1 MKRILI
7 VDDEKDVDILTR
19 QRFRKEIKKGVYEFD
34 FSQDALC
41 ALKKLE
47 KGSHI
52 DLLVTDVNMPEMT
65 GFELLMK
72 VKQAYPEIKTAIVSA
87 YSDDESRQ
95 AARRSGADAF
105 LTKPLDFKVFQETL
119 NQLLDQETR
128 VDVS

>member
-19 QRFRKEIKKGVYEFD
+19 QRFRKEIRKGVYEFD
-34 FSQDALC
+34 FAQDALC

-47 KGSHI
+47 EGSNI

-72 VKQAYPEIKTAIVSA
+72 VKQSYPDIKTAIVSA

-119 NQLLDQETR
+119 DQLLDQEEKA
-128 VDVS
+128 DVR

>member
-19 QRFRKEIKKGVYEFD
+19 QRFRKEIKQGVYEFD
-34 FSQDALC
+34 FAQDALC
-41 ALKKLE
+41 ALKILE
-47 KGSHI
+47 EGSDI

-72 VKQAYPEIKTAIVSA
+72 VRQSYPEIKTAIVSA

-105 LTKPLDFKVFQETL
+105 LTKPLDFEVFQETL
-119 NQLLDQETR
+119 DQLLDQETKA
-128 VDVS
+128 DVS